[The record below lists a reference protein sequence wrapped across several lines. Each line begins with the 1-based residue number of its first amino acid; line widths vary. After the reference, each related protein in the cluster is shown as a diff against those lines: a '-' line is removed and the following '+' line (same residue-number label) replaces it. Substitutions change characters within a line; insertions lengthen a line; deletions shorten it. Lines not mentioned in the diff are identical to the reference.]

1 MADNLKVSG
10 AEIPF
15 WRVTTTVHMC
25 NESDPRLPQNANIK
39 CVSGS
44 ASIIVAVMS
53 PVKNHIHFDMETLKI
68 IT

>member
-1 MADNLKVSG
+1 
-10 AEIPF
+10 
-15 WRVTTTVHMC
+15 MC